1 MEGKYSN
8 FCRVILPENEL
19 RRIKNKEASTELRA
33 LQIISAYLRLFS
45 KGENT
50 EFVCSDEKEAAN
62 LYSQLTSA
70 CTDLSKLIYDENM
83 YMKSINE
90 SECIIHNCVPAM
102 EVSDYEER

>member
-1 MEGKYSN
+1 MKSEYSSVGK
-8 FCRVILPENEL
+8 VILPENEF
-19 RRIKNKEASTELRA
+19 RRIKYSEAKTELRA
-33 LQIISAYLRLFS
+33 LEIISAYLRLFS
-45 KGENT
+45 KGEST
-50 EFVCSDEKEAAN
+50 EFVCSDKEEAAR